1 MDRDVIIQSLMD
13 TIEVQTQGKS
23 IGLIFC
29 DVGGMKMAGEDD
41 KKKSAGGV
49 FLAIVKKSPK

>member
-1 MDRDVIIQSLMD
+1 M
-13 TIEVQTQGKS
+13 QTQGKS

>member
-1 MDRDVIIQSLMD
+1 LN
-13 TIEVQTQGKS
+13 
-23 IGLIFC
+23 
-29 DVGGMKMAGEDD
+29 VGGMKIAGEDD